1 MRKLAPYFSTT
12 SLFGVSAIDAYTA
25 IYTPLVILLA
35 FISLL
40 AIQFFGTPISCATY
54 NSTQDLVDK
63 HNLVIEFCS
72 RDAAQFVDTE
82 RNLPTVGD
90 YQWIPL
96 ILLLFFVCF
105 LLPHF
110 VWLMS
115 RTLIFPFSSA
125 MHILMAARGLPREK
139 TNHLMVENLQQLLRM
154 RNDFRIKDKM
164 TAPISSLYIVFKLL
178 VLVCMTV
185 AHLFVIGALAMDP
198 SQLMNSDRHTT
209 GLGIFAKLATCYF
222 PYEKSGTRYSCVLK
236 FNTICEKVFII
247 LFFWLTTMQIL
258 GILSII
264 YWIFM
269 LSNSHRREADMGEWF
284 KLGEPSV
291 CQFSNQK
298 RYDRFIKL
306 LGSDTWLLLTLASQR
321 GGVFVAAQAISV
333 LWKSFVK
340 MENESRYGFGAQER
354 STTSLWSRQEELPIV
369 TGVLADAIRDSD
381 SPDSENATNLTTE
394 IQQEILKQVNGEL
407 KIAWTNES
415 MELPLAH
422 VYHCHLMR
430 RAQVRLPDLLIHI
443 PYGMIGEN
451 EFCNPVIYGDMQ
463 LTAQINYAQN
473 STENLY
479 AVEVNSRC
487 GRAYYE
493 AQKLDAIA
501 DLLYRMILLVENCR
515 ETAYQLTPFE
525 TIGTEKIQ
533 IGQRKI
539 LIKADRKLSSFPPNE
554 WLVYVLQLFI
564 SAFNIVQVAVLN
576 MDLLDEWSNAGFRRI
591 NLQNMEESLS
601 QASSSSSDLEQES
614 INKKKA
620 EKPSIQ
626 R

>member
-369 TGVLADAIRDSD
+369 T
-381 SPDSENATNLTTE
+381 DSENATNLTTE

-515 ETAYQLTPFE
+515 ETALDKEKSSSKP
-525 TIGTEKIQ
+525 IGNS
-533 IGQRKI
+533 
-539 LIKADRKLSSFPPNE
+539 LHS
-554 WLVYVLQLFI
+554 LQMI
-564 SAFNIVQVAVLN
+564 AVLN